1 LVKNLVILLFLVER
15 QIRSMSNIDLNKTDN
30 NRYDYVIIVRKEYF
44 NNTFLGNKL
53 ILLKYIK

>member
-1 LVKNLVILLFLVER
+1 
-15 QIRSMSNIDLNKTDN
+15 MSNIDLNKTDN